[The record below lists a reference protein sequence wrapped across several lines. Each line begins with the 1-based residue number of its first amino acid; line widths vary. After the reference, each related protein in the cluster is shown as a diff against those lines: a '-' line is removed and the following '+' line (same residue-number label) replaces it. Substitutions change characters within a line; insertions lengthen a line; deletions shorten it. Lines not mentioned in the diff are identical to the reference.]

1 MPVDPKTPLKIT
13 LASTVYEMPRPTSL
27 QLDVSRIANIRSMIS
42 GYYTRYLAAEKL
54 VIASGVDDDS
64 ANALEEMNGCL
75 ILIEK
80 LNRDFTRRLKFWLA
94 SAHVPALVEFCE
106 KATDPDDMYD
116 QVYAQA
122 LAQLTGGETTIKNL

>member
-13 LASTVYEMPRPTSL
+13 LASTVYEMPRPTRL
-27 QLDVSRIANIRSMIS
+27 QLDVSRIA
-42 GYYTRYLAAEKL
+42 
-54 VIASGVDDDS
+54 
-64 ANALEEMNGCL
+64 NGCL

-80 LNRDFTRRLKFWLA
+80 LNRDFIRRLKFWLA